1 MKVRELLSH
10 DCVLVDQVVRDK
22 DQLLETLASS
32 AAGRQMLDSRTVKD
46 ALLARERLG
55 STGLGCGIAIP
66 HARINGVTRPI
77 ALAVRLKRPI
87 AFDAVDEK
95 PVDFVVLLLMP
106 ASTNA
111 ANLDALAC
119 VTRRLRDK
127 DLMAQVRKASDAST
141 VFQLLASDA
150 SD

>member
-1 MKVRELLSH
+1 MKVSELLSH
-10 DCVLVDQVVRDK
+10 DCVLVDQVARDK
-22 DQLLETLASS
+22 DHLLETLASS
-32 AAGRQMLDSRTVKD
+32 AAGRQMLDSRTVRD

-77 ALAVRLKRPI
+77 AIAVRLKRPI

-127 DLMAQVRKASDAST
+127 DLMAQVRKASNAST